1 MLIRKHDSIV
11 IKQEYQDDGDSDL
24 HWMAIEDEDGG
35 RVKAIALDTGLTIP
49 PVYVFHVYM
58 LEGF

>member
-1 MLIRKHDSIV
+1 MIRKHDSIV
-11 IKQEYQDDGDSDL
+11 IKQDYQDDGDSDL

-35 RVKAIALDTGLTIP
+35 RVKAIALGTGLTIP
-49 PVYVFHVYM
+49 PVYVFHIYM